1 MISPLSFV
9 KDSPKRK
16 VAYLKWAT
24 LVLGSLLGLDIV
36 FYFAAEGFWF
46 QAVDYLPVFWLRLK
60 TRFILGLL
68 AFGGSFGFSLI
79 NLALA
84 QRLRAHKNTKAELEL
99 VPGLGLRWLLP
110 FCLALGFLLGIQ
122 LLYQVQ
128 VAASHWRPRVTLYN
142 PSPPIP
148 LWIRPASIWTIA
160 QQLVS
165 HPWQI
170 GLLTAGAIALLIR
183 PQILTA
189 VAAVFMSLGFGLVS
203 STQWPKVL
211 PALSPT
217 LFNQVDPLF
226 KLDIGF
232 YIFILPALELLEF
245 WLVGLFFFVL
255 VSITLIYLL
264 SGNSLSQGRF
274 LGFSPAQ
281 QRHLYGLGGG
291 LLLFTAFSHW
301 LNRYKL
307 LYSTQGVIFGA
318 SYTDVTVDLPVNTG
332 LSLLSLGLGLA
343 LLWRT
348 VFWSFSF
355 LSLAEWVFAQ
365 RIQKIAHPPP
375 IPRRPLDVRL
385 LVWGPVIYLIVAI
398 SGGVATPQLVQRL
411 IVQPNELVRETPY
424 ISRTIALTREAFALS
439 DINVERFDPEGT
451 LTLKDLQENDLT
463 VRNIRLWDT
472 RPLLEA
478 NRQLQQIRL
487 YYEFLDADV
496 DRYTLFTEEEGTE
509 RRQVMISARELNYE
523 HVPSEAQTWVN
534 EHFIYTHGYGFTM
547 SPVNTASLS
556 GLPEYFIK
564 DIAHTPSSEAIR
576 KSIPVGEPRIYFG
589 ELTNTYILTN
599 TKLQEL
605 DFPSGADNVYTT
617 YQGQGGIPIGQLW
630 RRPIFAWYLGDWKML
645 FTADLTSQTR
655 LLYRRNIKKRVQAIA
670 PFLRYDSDPYLVIAK
685 VDAGTGDWEQE
696 TGERDLKLKSQPDKN
711 HLYWMIDAYTTSDR
725 YPYSDPGGNDFNYI
739 RNSVKVVVDAYD
751 GSVSFYIA
759 DEQDPIIQTWSK
771 VFPGMFQSLN
781 RMPSAL
787 REHIRY
793 PQDFYQVQSDQLMA
807 YHMTDPQVFYN
818 REDQWRAPTEIY
830 ANETQLIAP
839 YYLIMKLPAEET
851 EEFILLR
858 PFTPAQ
864 RNNLIAWLAAR
875 SDGDRY
881 GRKLLYSFPKQ
892 ELVFGPEQIEARI
905 NQDPSIS
912 QRISLWNTEGSRAVQ
927 GNLLVI
933 PIEQSLLYV
942 EPLYLEAEQNQVP
955 TLARVIVAYQNRI
968 AMAANLEQAIFAIF
982 QPPRNDEPAILR
994 DLGDQPAP
1002 EGLEMLEELQFLDN
1016 PDT

>member
-1 MISPLSFV
+1 MALI
-9 KDSPKRK
+9 KDLPKRQG
-16 VAYLKWAT
+16 AYLKWVT
-24 LVLGSLLGLDIV
+24 LVLGSLLGLDIACYV
-36 FYFAAEGFWF
+36 VAEGLWF
-46 QAVDYLPVFWLRLK
+46 QETDYFPVFWLRLK
-60 TRFILGLL
+60 TQLSLGFL

-84 QRLRAHKNTKAELEL
+84 QRLRSHQHIKAEADLKS
-99 VPGLGLRWLLP
+99 GLGLRWLLP
-110 FCLALGFLLGIQ
+110 LCLGLGFLLGIQ
-122 LLYQVQ
+122 LLYQGQ
-128 VAASHWRPRVTLYN
+128 ITASHWQPQVTLDN
-142 PSPPIP
+142 PSPPVP
-148 LWIRPASIWTIA
+148 LWIRPASIWAIA
-160 QQLVS
+160 QQLIS

-170 GLLTAGAIALLIR
+170 GLLAIGAIALLIR
-183 PQILTA
+183 PQILTV
-189 VAAVFMSLGFGLVS
+189 VAAVLISLGFGLVS

-226 KLDIGF
+226 NQDIGF
-232 YIFILPALELLEF
+232 YIFTLPALELLEF
-245 WLVGLFFFVL
+245 WLVGLFFFGL

-264 SGNSLSQGRF
+264 SDNSLSQGRF

-281 QRHLYGLGGG
+281 QRHLYSLGGG
-291 LLLFTAFSHW
+291 LLLFTALSHW

-307 LYSTQGVIFGA
+307 LYSTQGAIFGA
-318 SYTDVTVDLPVNTG
+318 SYTDITVELPVNTG

-348 VFWSFSF
+348 VFWSISF
-355 LSLAEWVFAQ
+355 RSLAEWSFALGT
-365 RIQKIAHPPP
+365 RKLAYLPP
-375 IPRRPLDVRL
+375 IPRRPPDLRL

-398 SGGVATPQLVQRL
+398 SGNIATPHLVQWL
-411 IVQPNELVRETPY
+411 VVQPNELLRETPY
-424 ISRTIALTREAFALS
+424 ISRTIALTRKAFALS
-439 DINVERFDPEGT
+439 DINVESFDPEGT
-451 LTLKDLQENDLT
+451 LTFKDLQANDLT

-472 RPLLEA
+472 RPLLES

-496 DRYTLFTEEEGTE
+496 DRYTILTETGKTE
-509 RRQVMISARELNYE
+509 RRQVLISARELNYE
-523 HVPSEAQTWVN
+523 RVPTEAQTWVN
-534 EHFIYTHGYGFTM
+534 KHFIYTHGYGFTM
-547 SPVNTASLS
+547 SPVNIVNPS

-564 DIAHTPSSEAIR
+564 DIAHIPSSEAIR
-576 KSIPVGEPRIYFG
+576 QSIPIGEPRIYYG

-617 YQGQGGIPIGQLW
+617 YQGRGGIPIGQLW
-630 RRPIFAWYLGDWKML
+630 RRPLFAWYLGDWKML
-645 FTADLTSQTR
+645 FTEEFTPQTR
-655 LLYRRNIKKRVQAIA
+655 LLYRRNIKERVQAIA
-670 PFLRYDSDPYLVIAK
+670 PFLRYDSDPYLVIAD
-685 VDAGTGDWEQE
+685 VDNGAGDWE
-696 TGERDLKLKSQPDKN
+696 RQPGDRNPKPKTQSDKN

-725 YPYSDPGGNDFNYI
+725 YPYSDPGDNDFNYI
-739 RNSVKVVVDAYD
+739 RNSVKLVVDAYD

-771 VFPGMFQSLN
+771 LFPGMFQPLN
-781 RMPSAL
+781 KMPAAL

-793 PQDFYQVQSDQLMA
+793 PQDFYQVQSDQLMT
-807 YHMTDPQVFYN
+807 YHMTEPQVFYN

-830 ANETQLIAP
+830 ANEAQLVEP
-839 YYLIMKLPAEET
+839 YFLIMKLPAEDT

-864 RNNLIAWLAAR
+864 RNNLVAWLAAR

-905 NQDPSIS
+905 NQDPGIS
-912 QRISLWNTEGSRAVQ
+912 QRISLWNTQGSRAVQ

-955 TLARVIVAYQNRI
+955 TLVRVIVAYQNRI
-968 AMAANLEQAIFAIF
+968 AMAKTLEQAIFAIF

-994 DLGDQPAP
+994 DLGDQPA
-1002 EGLEMLEELQFLDN
+1002 LENLEIFEELQSSR
-1016 PDT
+1016 